1 MIPDAAISLMSA
13 SGRSHEARRL
23 LSFPQPPFP
32 AQGGAYWLDDDGRPL
47 QDEPVWTWITAR
59 TAHVYGLAHLAGA
72 PDAQSRA
79 EIALRGLRGPL
90 RDERH
95 GGWFE
100 SSPSRS
106 SHKTAYT
113 HAAVLL
119 ASTTAM
125 RAGWDVTGELLGES
139 LDVIDERFWDDEAGM
154 SRDAMT
160 RDWSSTSDYRGLNA
174 NMHLVEAYLA
184 VPEEVSAVPRQRAL
198 RICRRVVEWAEA
210 NDWRLP
216 EHFDGR
222 WHPVLDYGIDRPS
235 DPFTPFGSTPGHG
248 FEWARLFAGAS
259 ADGSAPQDAAWLRE
273 AALALYDRAAR
284 DGWARD
290 GTPGFVYTV
299 DWAGRP
305 VASQRLF
312 WVAAEAVA
320 AAEVLTKLTGDQR
333 YYDDRLVWW
342 RYIDEYLVD
351 RGRGSWRHELDAD
364 NRPASTIWAG
374 KPDLYHAYQACI
386 VPDLPLSA
394 SVSAGVASARV

>member
-1 MIPDAAISLMSA
+1 MIPEAAISILSA
-13 SGRSHEARRL
+13 SGRSREARRL
-23 LSFPQPPFP
+23 LAFPQPPFP
-32 AQGGAYWLDDDGRPL
+32 PQGGAYWLDDDGRPL

-72 PDAQSRA
+72 PDARWRA
-79 EIALRGLRGPL
+79 EVALRGLRGPL
-90 RDERH
+90 RDERD

-100 SSPSRS
+100 SSPSRRT
-106 SHKTAYT
+106 HKTAYT

-119 ASTTAM
+119 ASTTAL
-125 RAGWDVTGELLGES
+125 RAGLDITGELLRES
-139 LDVIDERFWDDEAGM
+139 LEVIDERFWDEEAGM

-184 VPEEVSAVPRQRAL
+184 VPDEVSPLARQRAL
-198 RICRRVVEWAEA
+198 GICRRVVAWAEVT
-210 NDWRLP
+210 DWRLP
-216 EHFDGR
+216 EHFDLAWG
-222 WHPVLDYGIDRPS
+222 PVLDYGIDRPS

-248 FEWARLFAGAS
+248 FEWARLLAGAS
-259 ADGSAPQDAAWLRE
+259 VEGSAKDAAWLRE
-273 AALALYDRAAR
+273 AALSLYDRAAR

-290 GTPGFVYTV
+290 GEPGFVYTV
-299 DWAGRP
+299 DWEGRP

-320 AAEVLTKLTGDQR
+320 AAEVLLKLTGDPR
-333 YYDDRLVWW
+333 YHDDRRVWW

-351 RGRGSWRHELDAD
+351 RERGSWRHELDLG

-394 SVSAGVASARV
+394 SVSEGVARARV